1 MIKQLLVTLITYE
14 FELDHAIPNLYGY
27 IIVVVILTVLS
38 GPSSGAQLSTT
49 SYAYV
54 NLPHLIIPP

>member
-1 MIKQLLVTLITYE
+1 MILHHIIPSLI
-14 FELDHAIPNLYGY
+14 GY
-27 IIVVVILTVLS
+27 IIIKLILTVLS
-38 GPSSGAQLSTT
+38 GPSSGAQLPTT